1 MKNNEDSEILKERI
15 ILEYNIMYGNNYKD
29 MINYINNL
37 LSYYQTG
44 MLSNEKEYVRKLK
57 K

>member
-44 MLSNEKEYVRKLK
+44 MLSN
-57 K
+57 